1 MSTFTINIK
10 TDNAAFRN
18 EDGSLYAFG
27 VRETV
32 LEAMR
37 KLIDQAHTV
46 ERGGAVE
53 FFLRDANG
61 NRVGEMTIDEDIPEG
76 EPCAHCG
83 GVIGTSPCEDCNVHT
98 CPACWEAVGCI
109 ECAED

>member
-1 MSTFTINIK
+1 MSTFTIHIR
-10 TDNAAFRN
+10 TDNAAYRN

-32 LEAMR
+32 LEAMQ
-37 KLIDQAHTV
+37 KLIEKADHIV
-46 ERGGAVE
+46 PGGAIE

-76 EPCAHCG
+76 E
-83 GVIGTSPCEDCNVHT
+83 E
-98 CPACWEAVGCI
+98 
-109 ECAED
+109 

>member
-37 KLIDQAHTV
+37 KLIDRFDEIEPGSLTEV
-46 ERGGAVE
+46 RL
-53 FFLRDANG
+53 FDPNG
-61 NRVGEMTIDEDIPEG
+61 NRVGEMTIDEDIPE
-76 EPCAHCG
+76 
-83 GVIGTSPCEDCNVHT
+83 ED
-98 CPACWEAVGCI
+98 A
-109 ECAED
+109 